1 MEYNIRDVI
10 GQINTP
16 LLVTD
21 PDEEAFWPGQS
32 KEVYLRLTGT
42 REIVHFSREDGA
54 NWHCEPMG
62 RLDVELRMP
71 DFFQDR
77 LIENPGT

>member
-1 MEYNIRDVI
+1 VK
-10 GQINTP
+10 TP
-16 LLVTD
+16 LLITD

-32 KEVYLRLTGT
+32 AAMNDHLTGDRT
-42 REIVHFSREDGA
+42 ILHFSREDGA

-62 RLDVELRMP
+62 RAATEYAML

-77 LIENPGT
+77 LARAR